1 MDSIKSP
8 IFCFWAKATQ
18 PKSATYSRI
27 SFLIWLQRYIKKR
40 IQANNSIKNR
50 LSHDNRFQKTN
61 YLKTNLLKQIKK
73 ISFPFTA
80 AKLLC
85 FVFSTKNF
93 FLKIVMLRYK
103 IPKKRDGFQLPPL
116 YLLCSLSKITSCR
129 PYLEHRPLA

>member
-1 MDSIKSP
+1 MLLCLGVSPEESRGFPGGKSEFP
-8 IFCFWAKATQ
+8 RRKVRVCSEGLHIRA
-18 PKSATYSRI
+18 
-27 SFLIWLQRYIKKR
+27 L
-40 IQANNSIKNR
+40 KNQV
-50 LSHDNRFQKTN
+50 SHDTRFQKTN

-85 FVFSTKNF
+85 FIFSTKNF

-129 PYLEHRPLA
+129 PYLGHRPLA